1 MDVQDEQSDSVKNS
15 KSMYKS
21 FLIFYILQGID
32 VAKLLLTIKS
42 ADVYLLII
50 AFLSNGFNIISVSYT
65 HLTLPTN

>member
-32 VAKLLLTIKS
+32 VAKL
-42 ADVYLLII
+42 
-50 AFLSNGFNIISVSYT
+50 F
-65 HLTLPTN
+65 